1 MQLVETAPHEFNA
14 NFNFDAGLGPFFAAD
29 RQIKKG
35 GGSVKGR
42 FEAFGES
49 WDVKLYYQDSNVLPP
64 DDGTTPAGTP
74 WRLDEP
80 REFRFKVEAVEADDQ
95 AGQKSFNAHLRPRW
109 DRMKIEDSRG
119 RTSRPNVPFE
129 EGVNLKVQGSNIE
142 FVRYLELVQKAA
154 EAVGVNASHFDE
166 RGRHE
171 SSVVTQAER
180 YVRVHEDYSGPIH
193 ARDGPL
199 ARAGHLL
206 EDDRNGRREIE
217 QTDIDESGEKVPGY
231 RHQVGLDERR
241 VREVWPNHELP
252 KRFKH
257 YRARESKSLDGA
269 LRHPKVGAIYYGS
282 LWRDRSRNHGVT
294 RDELDQLTHEL
305 EESLLS
311 MLADA
316 GLDVSSAHQYVSD
329 DYFEADTSDRDRQ
342 IVELPLEELQTNQES
357 VVINHV
363 ADGLSPV
370 EWESLDVLVTDGGEV
385 SPADIAEAGGFHQD
399 SVYRALDRMDE
410 LVEREY
416 GSVSLKSTHVAE
428 LVHESVQ
435 AAKQRT
441 REAVEA
447 AGKAMQA
454 ADRGLDERTSAFV
467 AFASQHF
474 ERFEE
479 TDDGLQIN
487 FGKVEADTHQAARRE
502 IKQKLREGKRLWD
515 SMNRDEMKW
524 RLGKWQA
531 RIERDKY
538 ADMNTLSETVVESH
552 GGPLH
557 ALD

>member
-14 NFNFDAGLGPFFAAD
+14 NFNFDDGLGPFFAAD

-49 WDVKLYYQDSNVLPP
+49 WDVTLYYQESNVLPP

-80 REFRFKVEAVEADDQ
+80 REFRFNVEADEPDDQ
-95 AGQKSFNAHLRPRW
+95 AGQKSLNAHLRPRW
-109 DRMKIEDSRG
+109 DRMRVEDSRG
-119 RTSRPNVPFE
+119 NVSRPNVPFE

-142 FVRYLELVQKAA
+142 FEHYHRLIREAA
-154 EAVGVNASHFDE
+154 EAVGINASHFAE

-171 SSVVTQAER
+171 SSVLIQAER
-180 YVRVHEDYSGPIH
+180 NVRVHEDYSGPIH

-282 LWRDRSRNHGVT
+282 LWRDRQENHGVT
-294 RDELDQLTHEL
+294 QDDLKQLNHEL

-342 IVELPLEELQTNQES
+342 IVELPLEELRSNQES
-357 VVINHV
+357 VVIRNV
-363 ADGLSPV
+363 ADGLADV
-370 EWESLDVLVTDGGEV
+370 EWGTLEYLITDGGVAAPKEI
-385 SPADIAEAGGFHQD
+385 ADEKGFHQD
-399 SVYRALDRMDE
+399 SVYRALDRMDGM
-410 LVEREY
+410 VEREY
-416 GSVSLKSTHVAE
+416 GSVSLKSTYVAE
-428 LVHESVQ
+428 LVHEAVK

-447 AGKAMQA
+447 AGKAMEA
-454 ADRGLDERTSAFV
+454 AERGLDERTSAFV
-467 AFASQHF
+467 AFASKHF

-479 TDDGLQIN
+479 TDDGLQIH
-487 FGKVEADTHQAARRE
+487 FGKVEAERPEAARRE
-502 IKQKLREGKRLWD
+502 IRQKLREARRLWQD
-515 SMNRDEMKW
+515 MNKPDMEW
-524 RLGKWQA
+524 RLGSWRARLEYQKHPNRTYLDETTIQA
-531 RIERDKY
+531 E
-538 ADMNTLSETVVESH
+538 

>member
-14 NFNFDAGLGPFFAAD
+14 NFNFDDGLGPFFAAD

-109 DRMKIEDSRG
+109 DRMRVEDSRG
-119 RTSRPNVPFE
+119 NVSRPNVPFT

-142 FVRYLELVQKAA
+142 FEHYHRLIREAA
-154 EAVGVNASHFDE
+154 EAVGINASHFAE

-180 YVRVHEDYSGPIH
+180 YVRVHEDYSGPVH

-241 VREVWPNHELP
+241 IQEIHPNHELP
-252 KRFKH
+252 KRLKH
-257 YRARESKSLDGA
+257 YRAREAKSLDGA

-305 EESLLS
+305 EETLLS
-311 MLADA
+311 ILADA
-316 GLDVSSAHQYVSD
+316 GLDVSSAAQYESD
-329 DYFEADTSDRDRQ
+329 DYFEAVTSDRDRQ
-342 IVELPLEELQTNQES
+342 VVDLPLDELQTTQES
-357 VVINHV
+357 VVINQV

-370 EWESLDVLVTDGGEV
+370 EWEALDVLVTDGGEV
-385 SPADIAEAGGFHQD
+385 SPADIAEAGGFHRD

-410 LVEREY
+410 LVKREY
-416 GSVSLKSTHVAE
+416 GSVSLESTHVAQ
-428 LVHESVQ
+428 LVHEAVT

-447 AGKAMQA
+447 AGKAMEA
-454 ADRGLDERTSAFV
+454 AERGLDERTSAFV
-467 AFASQHF
+467 AFAAQHF
-474 ERFEE
+474 ERFDE
-479 TDDGLQIN
+479 TDDGLQIE
-487 FGKVEADTHQAARRE
+487 FGKVEAETEREARRE
-502 IKQKLREGKRLWD
+502 IRRKLREARRLWAD
-515 SMNRDEMKW
+515 MNREEMKW
-524 RLGKWQA
+524 KLGKWGA
-531 RIERDKY
+531 RIERDRY
-538 ADMNTLSETVVESH
+538 PDSTHLNETVVQHE

>member
-42 FEAFGES
+42 FDALGES
-49 WDVKLYYQDSNVLPP
+49 WDVTLYYQESNVLPP
-64 DDGTTPAGTP
+64 EDGTTPTGTP

-80 REFRFKVEAVEADDQ
+80 REFRFSVEADEPDDK

-109 DRMKIEDSRG
+109 DRMKVEDSRG
-119 RTSRPNVPFE
+119 RISRPNVPFD

-142 FVRYLELVQKAA
+142 FVEYQGLIRQAA
-154 EAVGVNASHFDE
+154 EAVGINASHFAE

-180 YVRVHEDYSGPIH
+180 YVRVHEDYSGPVH

-241 VREVWPNHELP
+241 IQEVWPNHALP

-269 LRHPKVGAIYYGS
+269 IRHPKVGAIYYGS
-282 LWRDRSRNHGVT
+282 LWRDRGENHGVT
-294 RDELDQLTHEL
+294 TDELTQLNHEL

-311 MLADA
+311 ILADA

-329 DYFEADTSDRDRQ
+329 DYFKAVTSDRPRSV
-342 IVELPLEELQTNQES
+342 VELPLDELKTTQES

-370 EWESLDVLVTDGGEV
+370 EWEALDVLVTDGGEV

-416 GSVSLKSTHVAE
+416 GSVSLQSTHVAQ
-428 LVHESVQ
+428 LVHEAVK
-435 AAKQRT
+435 AAKKRT

-447 AGKAMQA
+447 AGKALNA

-467 AFASQHF
+467 AFASKHF
-474 ERFEE
+474 ERFNE
-479 TDDGLQIN
+479 TDDGLEIS
-487 FGKVEADTHQAARRE
+487 FGKVDAETAREARRE
-502 IKQKLREGKRLWD
+502 IRRKLREARDLWRD
-515 SMNRDEMKW
+515 MNRDEMKW
-524 RLGKWQA
+524 KLGSWNARL
-531 RIERDKY
+531 EYEKY
-538 ADMNTLSETVVESH
+538 PNTSHLNETVHAAEGGRLHTVE
-552 GGPLH
+552 
-557 ALD
+557 